1 MAIRKRKNKSNTNCN
16 PFELNKITPLN
27 ANQQEVVKKYDAGHH
42 LVLHGYAGTGKTYL
56 SLWLALEELLTK
68 GEYYDR
74 IVIVRSAVPSRDM
87 GFLPGSAKEKARIF
101 EEPYK
106 QICDELFDRGDGY
119 EVLKMKKM
127 VDFTTTSYLRGITF
141 ARSIVIVDEI
151 QNMSFQE
158 LDTVITRMGDTS
170 RIILCGDFRQTDLED
185 GTGLD
190 KFLNITK
197 RIPSFKYIEFHK
209 EDIVRSGLVKDYII
223 AKEEAKDAE

>member
-1 MAIRKRKNKSNTNCN
+1 MAIRKRKNKNN
-16 PFELNKITPLN
+16 PFELIKINPLN
-27 ANQQEVVKKYDAGHH
+27 GNQEEVIRQYDNGHH

-68 GEYYDR
+68 GEFYDR

-119 EVLKMKKM
+119 EILKTQKR
-127 VDFTTTSYLRGITF
+127 VEFTTTSYLRGITF
-141 ARSIVIVDEI
+141 ARSMVIVDEI

-158 LDTVITRMGDTS
+158 LDKVITRMGDTS
-170 RIILCGDFRQTDLED
+170 RIVMCGDFRQTDLDD
-185 GTGLD
+185 GNGLD
-190 KFLNITK
+190 KFLSITK
-197 RIPSFKYIEFHK
+197 RIPSFKYIEFRK

-223 AKEEAKDAE
+223 AKEEYKDAKQP

>member
-1 MAIRKRKNKSNTNCN
+1 MATRKRKNKTN
-16 PFELNKITPLN
+16 PFELIKINPLN
-27 ANQQEVVKKYDAGHH
+27 ANQENVIKQYDMGNH

-68 GEYYDR
+68 GEFYDK
-74 IVIVRSAVPSRDM
+74 IVIIRSAVPSRDM
-87 GFLPGSAKEKARIF
+87 GFLPGSAKEKSRIF

-127 VDFTTTSYLRGITF
+127 VEFSTTSYLRGITF
-141 ARSIVIVDEI
+141 SRSIVIVDEM
-151 QNMSFQE
+151 QNMCFQE

-170 RIILCGDFRQTDLED
+170 RIIFCGDFRQTDLKD
-185 GTGLD
+185 QGNDLNR
-190 KFLNITK
+190 FLNITK
-197 RIPSFKYIEFHK
+197 RIPNFKYVEFGK

-223 AKEEAKDAE
+223 AKEDIKNGDL

>member
-1 MAIRKRKNKSNTNCN
+1 MAIRKRKNKTN
-16 PFELNKITPLN
+16 PFELIKINPLN
-27 ANQQEVVKKYDAGHH
+27 GNQEEVIRQYDNGHH

-56 SLWLALEELLTK
+56 SMWLALEELLTK

-119 EVLKMKKM
+119 EILKTQKR
-127 VDFTTTSYLRGITF
+127 VEFTTTSYLRGITF

-170 RIILCGDFRQTDLED
+170 RIVMCGDFRQTDLDD
-185 GTGLD
+185 GNGLEM
-190 KFLNITK
+190 FLSITK
-197 RIPSFKYIEFHK
+197 RIPSFTYIEFRK

-223 AKEEAKDAE
+223 AKEEYKDAKQP